1 MLSTV
6 PRWTFLLLLFAVV
19 ACEGQDTWKV
29 EDWGGSETW
38 QEHTGGQT
46 DGIVEDL
53 TEGSKDLT
61 PWDLDDIQPRETG
74 PSDEDSQDTAEV
86 LQDVLDTTDL
96 TEITRELLSPDSL
109 DTTSDVIDDTLEDST
124 EPPEDIQPDPDTTI
138 PDVVEPPP
146 PVFDLAMIGNSSSA
160 NCSFTNQRVGWKGT
174 TMLTVWDVSYTSWES
189 IDGTLQPIVIR
200 GYAAKPAVTFSLRPG
215 IVIAHGL
222 GGHAT
227 QDSVE
232 TMAERFSAF
241 AIAYTGPGGGTTA
254 SNTSTGFSSG
264 HQNGYRMFDTLSDVR
279 GSWFWGHSVAGMR
292 AVTCLHTRSD
302 VDKNRI
308 GMTGYS
314 AGAAATLIAAG
325 VDSRIKAAVPLSG
338 TLAWDVATQAP
349 KAWQHTLLAQAGL
362 SIASTEWQNLMN
374 ELITPAVALGNSTVP
389 ILMVNGS
396 TDEFFPLTAHQATFQ
411 AIPGAT
417 KRTSIIANFDHGCYS
432 LTGMESAS
440 TIEERAQLRSDGG
453 QNLWFGHY
461 FDLDNDW
468 QYIPQTPTVT
478 VTPSGAMTMIFAV
491 ADPGGSKLKIAS
503 VHAWFSNDAG
513 AVYGSVELNPVED
526 SDNMYFLMAPF
537 TSQPNTV
544 VFVDVTYKKSSLFG
558 SDVFS
563 LSSAPVLPAGF
574 IPHIR
579 DINTCL

>member
-1 MLSTV
+1 MFRGLKRIS
-6 PRWTFLLLLFAVV
+6 LLVLVAGM
-19 ACEGQDTWKV
+19 ACEGQDTWNV
-29 EDWGGSETW
+29 MDAGW
-38 QEHTGGQT
+38 
-46 DGIVEDL
+46 
-53 TEGSKDLT
+53 
-61 PWDLDDIQPRETG
+61 
-74 PSDEDSQDTAEV
+74 SDKGAEN
-86 LQDVLDTTDL
+86 TSGETDL
-96 TEITRELLSPDSL
+96 TVQDRTGSTKDQTSRDPDLTDITQELFFPDAA
-109 DTTSDVIDDTLEDST
+109 DTTAELMGDTHNDVLLEDVQT
-124 EPPEDIQPDPDTTI
+124 EPDTII
-138 PDVVEPPP
+138 PDVVEPPA
-146 PVFDLAMIGNSSSA
+146 PVFDLAMITDTSSA
-160 NCSFTNQRVGWKGT
+160 SCSFANQRVGWKGT

-200 GYAAKPAVTFSLRPG
+200 GYAARPAVSLSDRPG

-222 GGHAT
+222 GGHAS

-232 TMAERFSAF
+232 IMAERFGAF

-264 HQNGYRMFDTLSDVR
+264 HQNGYRMFDVLADVR

-302 VDKNRI
+302 VDKSRI

-349 KAWQHTLLAQAGL
+349 KAWQHTLLARAGL
-362 SIASTEWQNLMN
+362 SIASPEWQILMSQ
-374 ELITPAVALGNSTVP
+374 LINPVVALSNSNVP
-389 ILMVNGS
+389 IFMVNGS
-396 TDEFFPLTAHQATFQ
+396 TDEFFPLTAHLATLQ
-411 AIPGAT
+411 AIPGT
-417 KRTSIIANFDHGCYS
+417 TRRTSIVANFDHGCYS

-440 TIEERAQLRSDGG
+440 AIEERAQFRSEGG

-478 VTPSGAMTMIFAV
+478 VTPSGAMTMILAV
-491 ADPGGSKLKIAS
+491 VDPGGSRLEIS
-503 VHAWFSNDAG
+503 TVHAWFSNDNG
-513 AVYGSVELNPVED
+513 AVYGSVQLHPVED
-526 SDNMYFLMAPF
+526 TNNMYFRMAPF

-558 SDVFS
+558 ADVFS

-574 IPHIR
+574 VPHIR

>member
-1 MLSTV
+1 MFRSVLH
-6 PRWTFLLLLFAVV
+6 RMFLLLLLSGT

-29 EDWGGSETW
+29 VDSGWLDTGTEHTSGETDQIVQDQTGNTKDKTSQDLEDAQAAETW
-38 QEHTGGQT
+38 PV
-46 DGIVEDL
+46 DGNVEDAIEVL
-53 TEGSKDLT
+53 
-61 PWDLDDIQPRETG
+61 PDIPD
-74 PSDEDSQDTAEV
+74 PSDV
-86 LQDVLDTTDL
+86 TD
-96 TEITRELLSPDSL
+96 ITPEWLLPDSV
-109 DTTSDVIDDTLEDST
+109 DTTSELVEDTQEDT
-124 EPPEDIQPDPDTTI
+124 EEPPEDIQTDLDATL

-146 PVFDLAMIGNSSSA
+146 PVFDLALIGNSSSA

-200 GYAAKPAVTFSLRPG
+200 GYAAKPAVSLSDRPG

-264 HQNGYRMFDTLSDVR
+264 HQNGYRMFDVLSDVR

-314 AGAAATLIAAG
+314 AGAVATLIAAG
-325 VDSRIKAAVPLSG
+325 VDARIKAAVPLSG

-362 SIASTEWQNLMN
+362 SIASPEWQILMN
-374 ELITPAVALGNSTVP
+374 ELVSPVVALGNTTVP

-396 TDEFFPLTAHQATFQ
+396 TDEFFPLTAHQATLQ
-411 AIPGAT
+411 AIPGTT
-417 KRTSIIANFDHGCYS
+417 KRTSIVANFDHGCYS
-432 LTGMESAS
+432 LTGMESAA
-440 TIEERAQLRSDGG
+440 TIEERAQFRSDGG
-453 QNLWFGHY
+453 QNLWFGRY
-461 FDLDNDW
+461 FNLNNDW
-468 QYIPQTPTVT
+468 QYVPQTPTVT

-491 ADPGGSKLKIAS
+491 VDPGGSKLKIS
-503 VHAWFSNDAG
+503 KVQAWFSNDAG
-513 AVYGSVELNPVED
+513 AVYGSVQLNPVED
-526 SDNMYFLMAPF
+526 TNNMYFLMAPF

-563 LSSAPVLPAGF
+563 LSSLPVMSPSF
-574 IPHIR
+574 VPHIR